1 MGISSVETFYPG
13 YSTARNA
20 IGDLGAS
27 LPPNSMIVQPSA
39 TIFDLVVLATGL
51 LVLAAV
57 AILGRA
63 AFVWPMTV
71 PLGLYGLGAFLV
83 GVFHGNWGNVHT
95 LAALLTFVAGGVSAI
110 AAATA
115 VRGPFRIVA
124 PVLGAISLLT
134 LASYCVLS
142 SASPMTAFGL
152 GGLERWIAYPAIL
165 FVLAFGGYLQG
176 AAASAPVVT
185 RVA

>member
-1 MGISSVETFYPG
+1 MGISSAETFYPG

-27 LPPNSMIVQPSA
+27 LPPNSMNVQPSA

-51 LVLAAV
+51 LVLAAA

-95 LAALLTFVAGGVSAI
+95 LAA
-110 AAATA
+110 ATA
-115 VRGPFRIVA
+115 VNGPFRIVA

-142 SASPMTAFGL
+142 SASPMTSFGP
-152 GGLERWIAYPAIL
+152 GGLERRIAYPAIL
-165 FVLAFGGYLQG
+165 FVLAFGGYLLG